1 MLILDKWT
9 LKDTL
14 VLLTH
19 PERVYTAKEHQL
31 REEARR
37 IKIAIEKRAEYER
50 AYKRLIDEIEDELRD
65 SEDDGQQEVVWRRP
79 Q

>member
-14 VLLTH
+14 VLLNH

-37 IKIAIEKRAEYER
+37 IKIANEKRAAYER
-50 AYKRLIDEIEDELRD
+50 AYKQLMDEIEDEIREN
-65 SEDDGQQEVVWRRP
+65 EDDGQQEVVWRRP